1 MTATPTL
8 LAADVSVVSV
18 DDIALA
24 AYASPALTTVR
35 QPFEEMGRAAAQR
48 LISHIEGTDAGDEPA
63 CIRSSSSAHPPR
75 LRRPPRADRAGW
87 ARMAASP
94 PMTRPFGTT
103 RAR

>member
-24 AYASPALTTVR
+24 ADASPALTTVR

-48 LISHIEGTDAGDEPA
+48 LISHIDGTDAGDEPDLHPEL
-63 CIRSSSSAHPPR
+63 IVRSSTAPP
-75 LRRPPRADRAGW
+75 
-87 ARMAASP
+87 AAP
-94 PMTRPFGTT
+94 VR
-103 RAR
+103 